1 MVWVRQY
8 QGMSGKQHSLCAGGP
23 GGREHNA
30 QNAPNKQYANQLS
43 QRHGGD
49 GRHSNVCSAHHIGVV
64 PFIKKEPAVLV
75 LLGFAMIAV
84 FMVLIMT
91 KKLTPVLAL
100 IIVPTVFGL
109 FAGAGLGIGDM
120 VMDSMKSMTSTA
132 ALLMFAIIYFGLM
145 IDVGLFDPLV
155 RFILRK
161 LGNDPAKVVLGTALL
176 AAAVSLDGD
185 GSTTFILTTAAMLPI
200 YLRLKMS
207 PVVLTC
213 VAGLANGT
221 MNIVPWGGPTAR
233 AATALKIDVNDVFV
247 PMIPSLIAGLAVVL
261 AFAWLLGLQER
272 NRLRATQPE
281 IWGTPSTAE
290 PFTTDAFD
298 GGSSAGGS
306 RTGGSGS
313 APVPAAGGPGGLS
326 LEGSS
331 VAVLERTETLVDD
344 SDTAMADTALDPNR
358 KTLRPKLQW
367 FNLGLTVA
375 VMGML
380 IADLVPLPYVFMVGS
395 AIALLVNF
403 PKVKD
408 QGAQLVAHAPS
419 IVAVVSMVMAA
430 AVLTG
435 VLTGTGMVEAMSAW
449 LVQIIPSDM
458 GPLMAVITGVLSIPM
473 TFFMSNDAFY
483 FGVLPVLAET
493 AGHYGISAADMAR
506 ASITGQPFHMQS
518 PLVPA
523 ILLLVSLAKVDLGD
537 HHKKVLW
544 RSAVVSLVMLGVG
557 MLTGAIGIG

>member
-1 MVWVRQY
+1 M
-8 QGMSGKQHSLCAGGP
+8 
-23 GGREHNA
+23 
-30 QNAPNKQYANQLS
+30 
-43 QRHGGD
+43 
-49 GRHSNVCSAHHIGVV
+49 
-64 PFIKKEPAVLV
+64 LV

-155 RFILRK
+155 KFILRK
-161 LGNDPAKVVLGTALL
+161 LGNDPAKVVLGTAIL

-185 GSTTFILTTAAMLPI
+185 GSTTFILTTAAMLPV

-221 MNIVPWGGPTAR
+221 MNILPWGGPTAR
-233 AATALKIDVNDVFV
+233 AATALNLDVNDVFI
-247 PMIPSLIAGLAVVL
+247 PMVPSLIVGLIVVMV
-261 AFAWLLGLQER
+261 FAWLLGLQER
-272 NRLRATQPE
+272 NRLRTTAPE
-281 IWGTPSTAE
+281 IWGDVADPSE
-290 PFTTDAFD
+290 AFD
-298 GGSSAGGS
+298 GGTGRGGS
-306 RTGGSGS
+306 LAAGSGFGVGRFGRNGSTAGKPGTGGGSG
-313 APVPAAGGPGGLS
+313 
-326 LEGSS
+326 
-331 VAVLERTETLVDD
+331 VAVLEDPATLVDD
-344 SDTAMADTALDPNR
+344 HDTAMADTALDPNR
-358 KTLRPKLQW
+358 TTLRPKLFW

-375 VMGML
+375 VMVVL
-380 IADLVPLPYVFMVGS
+380 VANIVPLPFVFMVGS

-408 QGAQLVAHAPS
+408 QGAQLIAHAPS

-435 VLTGTGMVEAMSAW
+435 VLNATGMVKAMSEW
-449 LVQIIPSDM
+449 LVQIIPADM
-458 GPLMAVITGVLSIPM
+458 GPFMAVITGLLSIPM

-483 FGVLPVLAET
+483 FGVLPVLSET
-493 AGHYGISAADMAR
+493 AAHYGVDAVDMAR
-506 ASITGQPFHMQS
+506 ASITGQPFHLQS

-544 RSAVVSLVMLGVG
+544 RTAVISVVMLAVGV
-557 MLTGAIGIG
+557 LTGAIGIG

>member
-1 MVWVRQY
+1 V
-8 QGMSGKQHSLCAGGP
+8 L
-23 GGREHNA
+23 
-30 QNAPNKQYANQLS
+30 
-43 QRHGGD
+43 
-49 GRHSNVCSAHHIGVV
+49 

-161 LGNDPAKVVLGTALL
+161 LGNDPAKVVLGTAIL

-247 PMIPSLIAGLAVVL
+247 PMLPSLIAGLAVVF

-290 PFTTDAFD
+290 PFTDEAFD
-298 GGSSAGGS
+298 GGTSAGGS
-306 RTGGSGS
+306 RTGFGGSGRRGS
-313 APVPAAGGPGGLS
+313 GRGPAPVPATGGPAVGGS
-326 LEGSS
+326 FPSG

-403 PKVKD
+403 PNVKD

-449 LVQIIPSDM
+449 LVQIIPADL
-458 GPLMAVITGVLSIPM
+458 GPFMAVITGVLSIPM

-483 FGVLPVLAET
+483 FGVLPVLSET
-493 AGHYGISAADMAR
+493 AAHYGISAAEMAR

-544 RSAVVSLVMLGVG
+544 RSAAISLVMLAVG

>member
-1 MVWVRQY
+1 M
-8 QGMSGKQHSLCAGGP
+8 
-23 GGREHNA
+23 
-30 QNAPNKQYANQLS
+30 
-43 QRHGGD
+43 
-49 GRHSNVCSAHHIGVV
+49 
-64 PFIKKEPAVLV
+64 KKEPAVLV

-100 IIVPTVFGL
+100 ILVPTVFGL
-109 FAGAGLGIGDM
+109 FAGAGLGIGPM

-161 LGNDPAKVVLGTALL
+161 LGNDPAKVVLGTAIL

-185 GSTTFILTTAAMLPI
+185 GSTTFILTTAAMLPV

-221 MNIVPWGGPTAR
+221 MNILPWGGPTAR
-233 AATALKIDVNDVFV
+233 AATALKLDVNDVFV
-247 PMIPSLIAGLAVVL
+247 PMIPSLIAGLVVVFV
-261 AFAWLLGLQER
+261 FAWLLGLQER
-272 NRLRATQPE
+272 NRLRATAPE
-281 IWGTPSTAE
+281 IWADGAG
-290 PFTTDAFD
+290 FD
-298 GGSSAGGS
+298 GVTGGIGGRRTAGRPGGGS
-306 RTGGSGS
+306 PAGSGS
-313 APVPAAGGPGGLS
+313 IAL
-326 LEGSS
+326 
-331 VAVLERTETLVDD
+331 LERTEELVDD
-344 SDTAMADTALDPNR
+344 RDSAMADTALDPNR
-358 KTLRPKLQW
+358 KTLRPKLFW

-375 VMGML
+375 VMVTL
-380 IADLVPLPYVFMVGS
+380 VANVVPLPYVFMVGS

-408 QGAQLVAHAPS
+408 QGAQLIAHAPS

-435 VLTGTGMVEAMSAW
+435 VLNGTGMVKAMSEW
-449 LVQIIPSDM
+449 LVAIIPAGM
-458 GPLMAVITGVLSIPM
+458 GPFMAIITGVLSIPM

-483 FGVLPVLAET
+483 FGVLPVLSET
-493 AGHYGISAADMAR
+493 AAHYGVSAADMAR
-506 ASITGQPFHMQS
+506 ASITGQPFHLQS

-544 RSAVVSLVMLGVG
+544 RTAVVSLVMLAVGV
-557 MLTGAIGIG
+557 LTGAIGIG

>member
-1 MVWVRQY
+1 M
-8 QGMSGKQHSLCAGGP
+8 
-23 GGREHNA
+23 
-30 QNAPNKQYANQLS
+30 
-43 QRHGGD
+43 
-49 GRHSNVCSAHHIGVV
+49 
-64 PFIKKEPAVLV
+64 LV

-91 KKLTPVLAL
+91 KKMTPVLAL

-120 VMDSMKSMTSTA
+120 VLDSMKSMTSTA

-155 RFILRK
+155 KFILRK
-161 LGNDPAKVVLGTALL
+161 LGNDPAKVVLGTAIL

-185 GSTTFILTTAAMLPI
+185 GSTTFILTTAALLPV

-221 MNIVPWGGPTAR
+221 MNILPWGGPTAR

-247 PMIPSLIAGLAVVL
+247 PMVPSLIAGLVVVFV
-261 AFAWLLGLQER
+261 FAWLLGLQER
-272 NRLRATQPE
+272 NRLRATAPE
-281 IWGTPSTAE
+281 IWAAPSAA
-290 PFTTDAFD
+290 PFTTEEFD
-298 GGSSAGGS
+298 GGALS
-306 RTGGSGS
+306 GGSGTGRGRKDS
-313 APVPAAGGPGGLS
+313 GPVPVPATAGPAGLLS
-326 LEGSS
+326 PEGSG

-358 KTLRPKLQW
+358 STLRPKLLW

-375 VMGML
+375 MMVML
-380 IADLVPLPYVFMVGS
+380 VANLVPLPFVFMVGS

-403 PKVKD
+403 PKVKE
-408 QGAQLVAHAPS
+408 QGAQLIAHAPS

-435 VLTGTGMVEAMSAW
+435 VLKGSGMVEAMSTW
-449 LVQIIPSDM
+449 LVHIIPSDM
-458 GPLMAVITGVLSIPM
+458 GPFMAVITGILSIPM

-483 FGVLPVLAET
+483 FGVLPVLSET
-493 AGHYGISAADMAR
+493 AGHYGISAAEMAR
-506 ASITGQPFHMQS
+506 ASITGQPFHLQS

-523 ILLLVSLAKVDLGD
+523 ILLLVSLAGVDLGD

-544 RSAVVSLVMLGVG
+544 RTAVISLVMLGVG

>member
-1 MVWVRQY
+1 
-8 QGMSGKQHSLCAGGP
+8 
-23 GGREHNA
+23 
-30 QNAPNKQYANQLS
+30 
-43 QRHGGD
+43 
-49 GRHSNVCSAHHIGVV
+49 
-64 PFIKKEPAVLV
+64 VLV

-161 LGNDPAKVVLGTALL
+161 LGNDPAKVVLGTAIL

-247 PMIPSLIAGLAVVL
+247 PMIPSLLAGIAVVL
-261 AFAWLLGLQER
+261 VFAWLLGLQER

-281 IWGTPSTAE
+281 IWGVPSAAE
-290 PFTTDAFD
+290 PFTAEAFD
-298 GGSSAGGS
+298 GGAPAGNAGGTGTGRGRKGS
-306 RTGGSGS
+306 GPSGTAPAGAAPAVGGST
-313 APVPAAGGPGGLS
+313 
-326 LEGSS
+326 
-331 VAVLERTETLVDD
+331 VAVLERTEAPVDAQD
-344 SDTAMADTALDPNR
+344 AQDAQDAGLADTALDPNR
-358 KTLRPKLQW
+358 STLRPKLFW
-367 FNLGLTVA
+367 FNLALTVA

-403 PKVKD
+403 PRVKD
-408 QGAQLVAHAPS
+408 QATQIVAHAPS

-449 LVQIIPSDM
+449 LVQIIPSSM
-458 GPLMAVITGVLSIPM
+458 GPLMAVITGILSIPM

-483 FGVLPVLAET
+483 FGVLPVLSET
-493 AGHYGISAADMAR
+493 AGHYGISAAEMAR

-544 RSAVVSLVMLGVG
+544 RSAVVSLVMLGIG

>member
-1 MVWVRQY
+1 M
-8 QGMSGKQHSLCAGGP
+8 
-23 GGREHNA
+23 
-30 QNAPNKQYANQLS
+30 
-43 QRHGGD
+43 
-49 GRHSNVCSAHHIGVV
+49 
-64 PFIKKEPAVLV
+64 LV
-75 LLGFAMIAV
+75 ILGFAMIAV

-155 RFILRK
+155 KFILRK
-161 LGNDPAKVVLGTALL
+161 LGNDPAKVVLGTAIL

-185 GSTTFILTTAAMLPI
+185 GSTTFILTTAAMLPV

-221 MNIVPWGGPTAR
+221 MNILPWGGPTAR

-247 PMIPSLIAGLAVVL
+247 PMVPSLVAGLVVVF

-272 NRLRATQPE
+272 NRLRAAAPE
-281 IWGTPSTAE
+281 IWETPSSAE
-290 PFTTDAFD
+290 PFTAGEFD
-298 GGSSAGGS
+298 GGTSAGASG
-306 RTGGSGS
+306 TGAGRKGGNPGGA
-313 APVPAAGGPGGLS
+313 APAGG
-326 LEGSS
+326 S
-331 VAVLERTETLVDD
+331 VAVLERTETLVDVHD
-344 SDTAMADTALDPNR
+344 SAMADTALDPNR
-358 KTLRPKLQW
+358 STLRPKLFW
-367 FNLGLTVA
+367 FNLALTVA
-375 VMGML
+375 VMVV
-380 IADLVPLPYVFMVGS
+380 LVANVIPLPFVFMVG
-395 AIALLVNF
+395 AAVALLVNF

-408 QGAQLVAHAPS
+408 QGTQLLAHAPS

-435 VLTGTGMVEAMSAW
+435 VLKGTGMVEAMSAW
-449 LVQIIPSDM
+449 LVQIIPSSM
-458 GPLMAVITGVLSIPM
+458 GPFMAVITGVLSIPM

-483 FGVLPVLAET
+483 FGVLPVLSET
-493 AGHYGISAADMAR
+493 AAHYGVSAADMAR
-506 ASITGQPFHMQS
+506 ASITGQPFHLQS

-544 RSAVVSLVMLGVG
+544 RTAVISLVMLGVG

>member
-1 MVWVRQY
+1 
-8 QGMSGKQHSLCAGGP
+8 
-23 GGREHNA
+23 
-30 QNAPNKQYANQLS
+30 
-43 QRHGGD
+43 
-49 GRHSNVCSAHHIGVV
+49 
-64 PFIKKEPAVLV
+64 
-75 LLGFAMIAV
+75 MIAV

-120 VMDSMKSMTSTA
+120 VLDSMKSMTSTA

-155 RFILRK
+155 KFILRK
-161 LGNDPAKVVLGTALL
+161 LGNDPAKVVLGTAIL

-185 GSTTFILTTAAMLPI
+185 GSTTFILTTAAMLPV

-221 MNIVPWGGPTAR
+221 MNILPWGGPTAR

-247 PMIPSLIAGLAVVL
+247 PMIPSLIAGLAVVF

-272 NRLRATQPE
+272 NRLRAIAPE
-281 IWGTPSTAE
+281 IWAVPESAE
-290 PFTTDAFD
+290 KFD
-298 GGSSAGGS
+298 GGTSVASSGTGRTGS
-306 RTGGSGS
+306 RTPGTGTPAVGGSPAGS
-313 APVPAAGGPGGLS
+313 G
-326 LEGSS
+326 

-344 SDTAMADTALDPNR
+344 RDSAMADTALDPNR
-358 KTLRPKLQW
+358 STLRPKLIW

-375 VMGML
+375 IMVML
-380 IADLVPLPYVFMVGS
+380 VADLVPLPFVFMVGS
-395 AIALLVNF
+395 AIALVVNF
-403 PKVKD
+403 PRVKE
-408 QGAQLVAHAPS
+408 QGAQLIAHAPS

-435 VLTGTGMVEAMSAW
+435 VLKGTGMVEAMSAW

-458 GPLMAVITGVLSIPM
+458 GPFMAVITGVLSIPM

-483 FGVLPVLAET
+483 FGVLPVLSET
-493 AGHYGISAADMAR
+493 AAHYGVSAAEMAR
-506 ASITGQPFHMQS
+506 ASITGQPFHLQS

-544 RSAVVSLVMLGVG
+544 RTAVISLVMLGVG

>member
-1 MVWVRQY
+1 
-8 QGMSGKQHSLCAGGP
+8 
-23 GGREHNA
+23 
-30 QNAPNKQYANQLS
+30 
-43 QRHGGD
+43 
-49 GRHSNVCSAHHIGVV
+49 
-64 PFIKKEPAVLV
+64 
-75 LLGFAMIAV
+75 
-84 FMVLIMT
+84 
-91 KKLTPVLAL
+91 
-100 IIVPTVFGL
+100 
-109 FAGAGLGIGDM
+109 M

-161 LGNDPAKVVLGTALL
+161 LGNDPAKVVLGTAIL

-221 MNIVPWGGPTAR
+221 MNILPWGGPTAR
-233 AATALKIDVNDVFV
+233 AATALKLDVNDVFV
-247 PMIPSLIAGLAVVL
+247 PMVPSLIAGLVVVL
-261 AFAWLLGLQER
+261 VFSWLLGLQER
-272 NRLRATQPE
+272 NRLRAVAPE
-281 IWGTPSTAE
+281 IWG
-290 PFTTDAFD
+290 D
-298 GGSSAGGS
+298 GGSSDGGRRR
-306 RTGGSGS
+306 RTGGTGGPRHRPRPQGHRPRRRAAPPAAVPWQSWS
-313 APVPAAGGPGGLS
+313 APKSLS
-326 LEGSS
+326 MT
-331 VAVLERTETLVDD
+331 R
-344 SDTAMADTALDPNR
+344 DTAMADTALDPNR
-358 KTLRPKLQW
+358 KTLRPKLFW

-375 VMGML
+375 VMVT
-380 IADLVPLPYVFMVGS
+380 LVANVIPLPFVFMVGS

-408 QGAQLVAHAPS
+408 QGAQLIAHAPS

-435 VLTGTGMVEAMSAW
+435 VLNGTGMVKAMSEW
-449 LVQIIPSDM
+449 LVQIIPADM
-458 GPLMAVITGVLSIPM
+458 GPFMAVITGVLSIPM

-483 FGVLPVLAET
+483 FGVLPVLSET
-493 AGHYGISAADMAR
+493 AAHYGVSAADMAR
-506 ASITGQPFHMQS
+506 ASITGQPFHLQS

-544 RSAVVSLVMLGVG
+544 RTGVISLVMLAVGV
-557 MLTGAIGIG
+557 LTGAIGIG

>member
-1 MVWVRQY
+1 
-8 QGMSGKQHSLCAGGP
+8 
-23 GGREHNA
+23 
-30 QNAPNKQYANQLS
+30 
-43 QRHGGD
+43 
-49 GRHSNVCSAHHIGVV
+49 V
-64 PFIKKEPAVLV
+64 PLFTKKEPAVLV

-120 VMDSMKSMTSTA
+120 VMDSMKAMTSTA

-161 LGNDPAKVVLGTALL
+161 LGNDPAKVVLGTAIL

-233 AATALKIDVNDVFV
+233 AASALKIDVNEVFV
-247 PMIPSLIAGLAVVL
+247 PMLPSLLAGIAVVL

-272 NRLRATQPE
+272 NRLRATAPE
-281 IWGTPSTAE
+281 IWGVPGTAE
-290 PFTTDAFD
+290 AFD
-298 GGSSAGGS
+298 GGAPAGGP
-306 RTGGSGS
+306 RNGSGRGTS
-313 APVPAAGGPGGLS
+313 PVPATGGPAVDGASPSG
-326 LEGSS
+326 
-331 VAVLERTETLVDD
+331 VALLERTEDLVDD

-367 FNLGLTVA
+367 FNLGLTIA

-403 PKVKD
+403 PNVKD
-408 QGAQLVAHAPS
+408 QATQIVAHAPS

-449 LVQIIPSDM
+449 LVQIIPTSM
-458 GPLMAVITGVLSIPM
+458 GPFLAVITGVLSIPM

-483 FGVLPVLAET
+483 FGVLPVLSET
-493 AGHYGISAADMAR
+493 AGHYGISAAEMAR

-523 ILLLVSLAKVDLGD
+523 ILLLVSLAKVPGHAGNWHADRSHRNRL
-537 HHKKVLW
+537 VCSCRAAALRW
-544 RSAVVSLVMLGVG
+544 R
-557 MLTGAIGIG
+557 

>member
-1 MVWVRQY
+1 M
-8 QGMSGKQHSLCAGGP
+8 
-23 GGREHNA
+23 
-30 QNAPNKQYANQLS
+30 
-43 QRHGGD
+43 
-49 GRHSNVCSAHHIGVV
+49 
-64 PFIKKEPAVLV
+64 LV

-109 FAGAGLGIGDM
+109 FAGAGLGIGPM

-161 LGNDPAKVVLGTALL
+161 LGNDPAKVVLGTAIL

-185 GSTTFILTTAAMLPI
+185 GSTTFILTTAAMLPV

-221 MNIVPWGGPTAR
+221 MNILPWGGPTAR
-233 AATALKIDVNDVFV
+233 AATALKLDVNDVFV
-247 PMIPSLIAGLAVVL
+247 PMIPSLVAGLVVVFV
-261 AFAWLLGLQER
+261 FAWLLGLQER
-272 NRLRATQPE
+272 NRLRTVAPE
-281 IWGTPSTAE
+281 IWGVPDSAGSLA
-290 PFTTDAFD
+290 DD
-298 GGSSAGGS
+298 GGSTAGGS
-306 RTGGSGS
+306 GT
-313 APVPAAGGPGGLS
+313 GGPGSGRTAGTPS
-326 LEGSS
+326 GGAG
-331 VAVLERTETLVDD
+331 VAVLERTEVLVDD
-344 SDTAMADTALDPNR
+344 RDTAMADTALDPNR
-358 KTLRPKLQW
+358 ATLRPKLFW
-367 FNLGLTVA
+367 FNLALTVA
-375 VMGML
+375 VMVT
-380 IADLVPLPYVFMVGS
+380 LVANIIPLPFVFMVGS
-395 AIALLVNF
+395 AVALLVNF
-403 PKVKD
+403 PKLKD

-435 VLTGTGMVEAMSAW
+435 VLNGTGMVKAMSEW
-449 LVQIIPSDM
+449 LVAIIPADL
-458 GPLMAVITGVLSIPM
+458 GPFMAVITGILSIPM

-483 FGVLPVLAET
+483 FGVLPVLSET
-493 AGHYGISAADMAR
+493 AAHYGVGAADMAR
-506 ASITGQPFHMQS
+506 ASITGQPFHLQS

-544 RSAVVSLVMLGVG
+544 RTAVISLVMLAAGVA
-557 MLTGAIGIG
+557 TGAIGIG

>member
-1 MVWVRQY
+1 M
-8 QGMSGKQHSLCAGGP
+8 
-23 GGREHNA
+23 
-30 QNAPNKQYANQLS
+30 
-43 QRHGGD
+43 
-49 GRHSNVCSAHHIGVV
+49 
-64 PFIKKEPAVLV
+64 LV

-109 FAGAGLGIGDM
+109 FAGAGLGIGPM
-120 VMDSMKSMTSTA
+120 VLDSMKSMTSTA

-161 LGNDPAKVVLGTALL
+161 LGNDPAKVVLGTAIL

-185 GSTTFILTTAAMLPI
+185 GSTTFILTTAAMLPV

-221 MNIVPWGGPTAR
+221 MNILPWGGPTAR
-233 AATALKIDVNDVFV
+233 AASALKLDVNDVFV
-247 PMIPSLIAGLAVVL
+247 PMIPSLIAGLIVVL
-261 AFAWLLGLQER
+261 VFSWLLGLQER
-272 NRLRATQPE
+272 NRLRSTAPE
-281 IWGTPSTAE
+281 IWGVPDSADS
-290 PFTTDAFD
+290 FAGDA
-298 GGSSAGGS
+298 GGAAGGS
-306 RTGGSGS
+306 TAGGSGTRRGRKGS
-313 APVPAAGGPGGLS
+313 GDSPAGLS
-326 LEGSS
+326 PEGSS
-331 VAVLERTETLVDD
+331 VAVLERTESLVDD
-344 SDTAMADTALDPNR
+344 RDSAMADTALDPNR
-358 KTLRPKLQW
+358 KTLRPKLFW

-375 VMGML
+375 VMVT
-380 IADLVPLPYVFMVGS
+380 LVANIIPLPFVFMVGS

-408 QGAQLVAHAPS
+408 QSAQLIAHAPS

-435 VLTGTGMVEAMSAW
+435 VLNGTGMVKAMSEW

-458 GPLMAVITGVLSIPM
+458 GPLMAIITGVLSIPM

-483 FGVLPVLAET
+483 FGVLPVLSET
-493 AGHYGISAADMAR
+493 AAHYGVSAAEMAR
-506 ASITGQPFHMQS
+506 ASITGQPFHLQS

-544 RSAVVSLVMLGVG
+544 RTAVISLVMLGVG
-557 MLTGAIGIG
+557 VLTGAIGIG

>member
-1 MVWVRQY
+1 
-8 QGMSGKQHSLCAGGP
+8 
-23 GGREHNA
+23 
-30 QNAPNKQYANQLS
+30 
-43 QRHGGD
+43 
-49 GRHSNVCSAHHIGVV
+49 
-64 PFIKKEPAVLV
+64 
-75 LLGFAMIAV
+75 MIAV

-120 VMDSMKSMTSTA
+120 VLESMKSMTSTA

-155 RFILRK
+155 KFILRK
-161 LGNDPAKVVLGTALL
+161 LGNDPAKVVLGTAIL

-185 GSTTFILTTAAMLPI
+185 GSTTFILTTAAMLPV

-221 MNIVPWGGPTAR
+221 MNILPWGGPTAR
-233 AATALKIDVNDVFV
+233 AATALNLDVNDVFV
-247 PMIPSLIAGLAVVL
+247 PMIPSLIAGLVVVFG
-261 AFAWLLGLQER
+261 FAWLLGMQER
-272 NRLRATQPE
+272 NRLRATAPE
-281 IWGTPSTAE
+281 IWGTPDTAE
-290 PFTTDAFD
+290 AFTAEKFD
-298 GGSSAGGS
+298 GGTSAPSAGSGRGGS
-306 RTGGSGS
+306 RTPGTGTPAVGGSS
-313 APVPAAGGPGGLS
+313 PA
-326 LEGSS
+326 GSS
-331 VAVLERTETLVDD
+331 VAVLERTEAPVEDHDD
-344 SDTAMADTALDPNR
+344 GLADTALDPNR
-358 KTLRPKLQW
+358 ATLRPKLFW

-375 VMGML
+375 VMVML
-380 IADLVPLPYVFMVGS
+380 VADLVPLPFVFMVGS
-395 AIALLVNF
+395 AIALVVNF
-403 PKVKD
+403 PNVKE
-408 QGAQLVAHAPS
+408 QGAQLVAHSSS

-449 LVQIIPSDM
+449 LVQIIPSSM
-458 GPLMAVITGVLSIPM
+458 GPFMAVITGVLSIPM

-483 FGVLPVLAET
+483 FGVLPVLSET
-493 AGHYGISAADMAR
+493 AGHYGISAAEMAR
-506 ASITGQPFHMQS
+506 ASITGQPFHLQS

-544 RSAVVSLVMLGVG
+544 RTAVVSLVMLGVG

>member
-1 MVWVRQY
+1 M
-8 QGMSGKQHSLCAGGP
+8 
-23 GGREHNA
+23 
-30 QNAPNKQYANQLS
+30 
-43 QRHGGD
+43 
-49 GRHSNVCSAHHIGVV
+49 
-64 PFIKKEPAVLV
+64 LV

-120 VMDSMKSMTSTA
+120 VLDSMKSMTSTA

-155 RFILRK
+155 KFILRK
-161 LGNDPAKVVLGTALL
+161 LGNDPAKVVLGTAIL

-185 GSTTFILTTAAMLPI
+185 GSTTFILTTAAMLPV

-221 MNIVPWGGPTAR
+221 MNILPWGGPTAR
-233 AATALKIDVNDVFV
+233 AATALKLDVNDVFV
-247 PMIPSLIAGLAVVL
+247 PMIPSLIAGLVVVF
-261 AFAWLLGLQER
+261 AFSWLLGLQER
-272 NRLRATQPE
+272 NRLRAIAPE
-281 IWGTPSTAE
+281 IWGTPSSAE
-290 PFTTDAFD
+290 PFTPEAFD
-298 GGSSAGGS
+298 GGTAAGGS
-306 RTGGSGS
+306 GTGRTGSRTPGTGTPGTGTPAVGGSPSGSGV
-313 APVPAAGGPGGLS
+313 A
-326 LEGSS
+326 GSS
-331 VAVLERTETLVDD
+331 LALLERTETLVDD
-344 SDTAMADTALDPNR
+344 HDTAMADTALDPNR
-358 KTLRPKLQW
+358 STLRPKLFW

-375 VMGML
+375 VMVML
-380 IADLVPLPYVFMVGS
+380 VADLVPLPFVFMVGS
-395 AIALLVNF
+395 AIALVVNF
-403 PKVKD
+403 PRVKE
-408 QGAQLVAHAPS
+408 QGAQLIAHAPS

-435 VLTGTGMVEAMSAW
+435 VLKGTGMVEAMSAW

-458 GPLMAVITGVLSIPM
+458 GPFMAVITGVLSIPM

-483 FGVLPVLAET
+483 FGVLPVLSET
-493 AGHYGISAADMAR
+493 AAHYGVSAAEMAR
-506 ASITGQPFHMQS
+506 ASITGQPFHLQS

-544 RSAVVSLVMLGVG
+544 RTAVISLVMLGVG

>member
-1 MVWVRQY
+1 
-8 QGMSGKQHSLCAGGP
+8 
-23 GGREHNA
+23 
-30 QNAPNKQYANQLS
+30 
-43 QRHGGD
+43 
-49 GRHSNVCSAHHIGVV
+49 
-64 PFIKKEPAVLV
+64 
-75 LLGFAMIAV
+75 MIAV

-120 VMDSMKSMTSTA
+120 VLDSMKSMTSTA

-161 LGNDPAKVVLGTALL
+161 LGNDPAKVVLGTAIL

-185 GSTTFILTTAAMLPI
+185 GSTTFILTTAAMLPV

-221 MNIVPWGGPTAR
+221 MNILPWGGPTAR

-247 PMIPSLIAGLAVVL
+247 PMIPSLIAGLVVVF

-272 NRLRATQPE
+272 NRLRATAPE
-281 IWGTPSTAE
+281 IWAVPDSAE
-290 PFTTDAFD
+290 PFD
-298 GGSSAGGS
+298 GGTSDGGRTAGGS
-306 RTGGSGS
+306 GAGTGRKGS
-313 APVPAAGGPGGLS
+313 VPAGTAPAGLS
-326 LEGSS
+326 PAGSS
-331 VAVLERTETLVDD
+331 VAVLERTESLVDD
-344 SDTAMADTALDPNR
+344 HDSAMADTALDPNR
-358 KTLRPKLQW
+358 KTLRPKLFW

-375 VMGML
+375 VMVML
-380 IADLVPLPYVFMVGS
+380 VADLVPLPFVFMVGS

-408 QGAQLVAHAPS
+408 QGAQLIAHAPS

-435 VLTGTGMVEAMSAW
+435 VLKGTGMVEAMSAW
-449 LVQIIPSDM
+449 LVQIIPTSM
-458 GPLMAVITGVLSIPM
+458 GPFMAVITGVLSIPM

-483 FGVLPVLAET
+483 FGVLPVLSET
-493 AGHYGISAADMAR
+493 AAHYGVSAADMAR
-506 ASITGQPFHMQS
+506 ASITGQPFHLQS

-544 RSAVVSLVMLGVG
+544 RTAVISLVMLGVG

>member
-1 MVWVRQY
+1 
-8 QGMSGKQHSLCAGGP
+8 
-23 GGREHNA
+23 
-30 QNAPNKQYANQLS
+30 
-43 QRHGGD
+43 
-49 GRHSNVCSAHHIGVV
+49 
-64 PFIKKEPAVLV
+64 VLV

-100 IIVPTVFGL
+100 IIVPTIFGL
-109 FAGAGLGIGDM
+109 FAGAGLGIGPM

-161 LGNDPAKVVLGTALL
+161 LGNDPAKVVVGTAIL

-185 GSTTFILTTAAMLPI
+185 GSTTFILTTAAMLPV

-221 MNIVPWGGPTAR
+221 MNILPWGGPTAR

-247 PMIPSLIAGLAVVL
+247 PMVPSLIAGLVVVL
-261 AFAWLLGLQER
+261 VFSWLLGLQER
-272 NRLRATQPE
+272 NRLRTVAPE
-281 IWGTPSTAE
+281 IWGDGGTFEGGT
-290 PFTTDAFD
+290 FD
-298 GGSSAGGS
+298 GGSAA
-306 RTGGSGS
+306 TGGTGRRASGGKGS
-313 APVPAAGGPGGLS
+313 TPPAGLPTGGG
-326 LEGSS
+326 S
-331 VAVLERTETLVDD
+331 VAVLERTEVLVDD
-344 SDTAMADTALDPNR
+344 HDTAMADTALDPNR
-358 KTLRPKLQW
+358 KTLRPKLFW

-375 VMGML
+375 VMGT
-380 IADLVPLPYVFMVGS
+380 LVANIIPLPFVFMVGS

-403 PKVKD
+403 PKVKE
-408 QGAQLVAHAPS
+408 QGAQLIAHAPS

-435 VLTGTGMVEAMSAW
+435 VLNGTGMVKAMSEW
-449 LVQIIPSDM
+449 LVQIIPADM
-458 GPLMAVITGVLSIPM
+458 GPFMAIITGVLSIPM

-483 FGVLPVLAET
+483 FGVLPVLSET
-493 AGHYGISAADMAR
+493 AAHYGVSAADMAR
-506 ASITGQPFHMQS
+506 ASITGQPFHLQS

-523 ILLLVSLAKVDLGD
+523 ILLLVSLANVDLGD

-544 RSAVVSLVMLGVG
+544 RTGVISLVMLAVGV
-557 MLTGAIGIG
+557 LTGAIGIG

>member
-1 MVWVRQY
+1 M
-8 QGMSGKQHSLCAGGP
+8 
-23 GGREHNA
+23 
-30 QNAPNKQYANQLS
+30 
-43 QRHGGD
+43 
-49 GRHSNVCSAHHIGVV
+49 
-64 PFIKKEPAVLV
+64 LV

-155 RFILRK
+155 KFILRK
-161 LGNDPAKVVLGTALL
+161 LGNDPAKVVLGTAIL

-185 GSTTFILTTAAMLPI
+185 GSTTFILTTAAMLPV

-221 MNIVPWGGPTAR
+221 MNILPWGGPTAR
-233 AATALKIDVNDVFV
+233 AATALHLDVNDVFV
-247 PMIPSLIAGLAVVL
+247 PMVPSLIVGLIVVL
-261 AFAWLLGLQER
+261 VFAWLLGLQER
-272 NRLRATQPE
+272 NRLRTTAPE
-281 IWGTPSTAE
+281 IWGDVADPS
-290 PFTTDAFD
+290 DAFD
-298 GGSSAGGS
+298 GGTGRGDSVAAGSGSGSGSGFGAGRFNFGRNGSSSTSGKPGAG
-306 RTGGSGS
+306 GGSG
-313 APVPAAGGPGGLS
+313 
-326 LEGSS
+326 
-331 VAVLERTETLVDD
+331 VAVLEDPATLVDD
-344 SDTAMADTALDPNR
+344 HDTAMADTALDPNR
-358 KTLRPKLQW
+358 TTLRPKLFW

-375 VMGML
+375 VMVVL
-380 IADLVPLPYVFMVGS
+380 VANIVPLPFVFMVGS

-408 QGAQLVAHAPS
+408 QGAQLIAHAPS

-435 VLTGTGMVEAMSAW
+435 VLNGTGMVKAMSEW
-449 LVQIIPSDM
+449 LVQIIPAEM
-458 GPLMAVITGVLSIPM
+458 GPFMAVITGLLSIPM

-483 FGVLPVLAET
+483 FGVLPVLSET
-493 AGHYGISAADMAR
+493 AAHYGVDAVDMAR
-506 ASITGQPFHMQS
+506 ASITGQPFHLQS

-544 RSAVVSLVMLGVG
+544 RTAVISVVMLAVGV
-557 MLTGAIGIG
+557 LTGAIGIG

>member
-1 MVWVRQY
+1 M
-8 QGMSGKQHSLCAGGP
+8 
-23 GGREHNA
+23 
-30 QNAPNKQYANQLS
+30 
-43 QRHGGD
+43 
-49 GRHSNVCSAHHIGVV
+49 
-64 PFIKKEPAVLV
+64 LV

-120 VMDSMKSMTSTA
+120 VLDSMKSMTSTA
-132 ALLMFAIIYFGLM
+132 ALLMFAIVYFGLM

-155 RFILRK
+155 KFILRK
-161 LGNDPAKVVLGTALL
+161 LGNDPAKVVLGTAIL

-185 GSTTFILTTAAMLPI
+185 GSTTFILTTAAMLPV

-221 MNIVPWGGPTAR
+221 MNILPWGGPTAR

-247 PMIPSLIAGLAVVL
+247 PMIPSLIAGLVVV
-261 AFAWLLGLQER
+261 FVFSWLLGLQER
-272 NRLRATQPE
+272 NRLRAVAPE
-281 IWGTPSTAE
+281 IWG
-290 PFTTDAFD
+290 DAADASGSFD
-298 GGSSAGGS
+298 GGNGNLAGK
-306 RTGGSGS
+306 GGRPGGS
-313 APVPAAGGPGGLS
+313 APTVLPGSG
-326 LEGSS
+326 
-331 VAVLERTETLVDD
+331 VAVLERGEVRTETLVDEHD
-344 SDTAMADTALDPNR
+344 SAMADTALDPNR
-358 KTLRPKLQW
+358 KTLRPKLFW
-367 FNLGLTVA
+367 FNLGLTLA

-408 QGAQLVAHAPS
+408 QGAQLIAHAPS
-419 IVAVVSMVMAA
+419 VVAVVSMVMAA

-435 VLTGTGMVEAMSAW
+435 VLTGTGMVAAMSEW
-449 LVQIIPSDM
+449 LVHIIPADM
-458 GPLMAVITGVLSIPM
+458 GPFMAVITGVLSIPM

-483 FGVLPVLAET
+483 FGVLPVLSET
-493 AGHYGISAADMAR
+493 AAHYGIPAADMAR
-506 ASITGQPFHMQS
+506 ASITGQPFHLQS

-544 RSAVVSLVMLGVG
+544 RTAVISLVMLGVG

>member
-1 MVWVRQY
+1 
-8 QGMSGKQHSLCAGGP
+8 
-23 GGREHNA
+23 
-30 QNAPNKQYANQLS
+30 
-43 QRHGGD
+43 
-49 GRHSNVCSAHHIGVV
+49 
-64 PFIKKEPAVLV
+64 VLV

-233 AATALKIDVNDVFV
+233 AASALKIDVNDVFV

-261 AFAWLLGLQER
+261 VFAWVLGLQER

-290 PFTTDAFD
+290 QFTAGGFD
-298 GGSSAGGS
+298 GGAPAAVAAPAAVVRPVPVVGLHLSRQRQAPPSAVPLKDRRS
-306 RTGGSGS
+306 LSWNAPRSWSTTATPPWRTPPLTLTARPCAPSCSGS
-313 APVPAAGGPGGLS
+313 TWLS
-326 LEGSS
+326 LSPSWACSS
-331 VAVLERTETLVDD
+331 PTSCPCRT
-344 SDTAMADTALDPNR
+344 SSWWA
-358 KTLRPKLQW
+358 RP
-367 FNLGLTVA
+367 
-375 VMGML
+375 
-380 IADLVPLPYVFMVGS
+380 
-395 AIALLVNF
+395 
-403 PKVKD
+403 
-408 QGAQLVAHAPS
+408 
-419 IVAVVSMVMAA
+419 
-430 AVLTG
+430 
-435 VLTGTGMVEAMSAW
+435 
-449 LVQIIPSDM
+449 
-458 GPLMAVITGVLSIPM
+458 
-473 TFFMSNDAFY
+473 
-483 FGVLPVLAET
+483 
-493 AGHYGISAADMAR
+493 
-506 ASITGQPFHMQS
+506 S
-518 PLVPA
+518 PC
-523 ILLLVSLAKVDLGD
+523 
-537 HHKKVLW
+537 W
-544 RSAVVSLVMLGVG
+544 
-557 MLTGAIGIG
+557 

>member
-1 MVWVRQY
+1 
-8 QGMSGKQHSLCAGGP
+8 
-23 GGREHNA
+23 
-30 QNAPNKQYANQLS
+30 
-43 QRHGGD
+43 
-49 GRHSNVCSAHHIGVV
+49 
-64 PFIKKEPAVLV
+64 VLV

-120 VMDSMKSMTSTA
+120 VLDSMKSMTSTA

-155 RFILRK
+155 KFILRK
-161 LGNDPAKVVLGTALL
+161 LGNDPAKVVLGTAIL

-185 GSTTFILTTAAMLPI
+185 GSTTFILTTAAMLPV

-221 MNIVPWGGPTAR
+221 MNILPWGGPTAR
-233 AATALKIDVNDVFV
+233 AAAALKLDVNDVFV
-247 PMIPSLIAGLAVVL
+247 PMIPSLVVGLVVV
-261 AFAWLLGLQER
+261 FVFSWLLGLQER
-272 NRLRATQPE
+272 NRLRAAAPE
-281 IWGTPSTAE
+281 IWGTPDTAE
-290 PFTTDAFD
+290 KFD
-298 GGSSAGGS
+298 GGASAPSAGTVRNGS
-306 RTGGSGS
+306 RTPGTGTPAVGGSPAGS
-313 APVPAAGGPGGLS
+313 G
-326 LEGSS
+326 

-344 SDTAMADTALDPNR
+344 RDSAMADTALDPNR
-358 KTLRPKLQW
+358 TTLRPKLFW

-375 VMGML
+375 VMVVL
-380 IADLVPLPYVFMVGS
+380 VANVVPLPFVFMVGS

-408 QGAQLVAHAPS
+408 QGAQLIAHAPS

-435 VLTGTGMVEAMSAW
+435 VLKGTGMVEAMSAW
-449 LVQIIPSDM
+449 LVQIIPTDM
-458 GPLMAVITGVLSIPM
+458 GPFMAVITGVLSIPM

-483 FGVLPVLAET
+483 FGVLPVLSET
-493 AGHYGISAADMAR
+493 AGHYGVSAAEMAR
-506 ASITGQPFHMQS
+506 ASITGQPFHLQS

-544 RSAVVSLVMLGVG
+544 RTAVISLVMLGVG